1 MGTKIKARFGRTFGS
16 LALPAFGLVL
26 AGSLSVLAQAEQAG
40 RSGRTQA
47 APAGVEAIVNDA
59 KSAAEASQRAAQ
71 QQKSQG
77 AAKKKTTDVS
87 FDDVLVQGKYHF
99 SDEAVTTVE
108 QDKVLDALLG
118 VRTDFKD
125 RIRKSSSRY

>member
-1 MGTKIKARFGRTFGS
+1 MKNKQALFS
-16 LALPAFGLVL
+16 LLVTMATVL
-26 AGSLSVLAQAEQAG
+26 AAIPVLASTELSVDATASGASAQEN
-40 RSGRTQA
+40 A
-47 APAGVEAIVNDA
+47 AN
-59 KSAAEASQRAAQ
+59 
-71 QQKSQG
+71 
-77 AAKKKTTDVS
+77 KKKKKSTEVS

-125 RIRKSSSRY
+125 RLKKSAARR